1 MMGLAIFWA
10 ALTAVLHGCLEILA
24 TLLGVALAVSFVCAL
39 IVFLVSGIVSAFSS
53 DATPA

>member
-1 MMGLAIFWA
+1 MGLTIFWA

-24 TLLGVALAVSFVCAL
+24 TLLGVALAVTFVCAL